1 MTAHFHSG
9 HNFMIHVPGQR
20 MAALFVN
27 VLLFFR
33 LTGLTVLSQETLQ
46 APYVHN
52 LWIY

>member
-9 HNFMIHVPGQR
+9 HSFMIPGQR
-20 MAALFVN
+20 MAALF